1 VISTSGTKTGTKN
14 ADPLPAETID
24 EAANRLGKAEAE
36 AEGEG
41 FEPSRRL
48 HA

>member
-1 VISTSGTKTGTKN
+1 MVGGANYGGGGTGEG
-14 ADPLPAETID
+14 L
-24 EAANRLGKAEAE
+24 

-48 HA
+48 TAYAISSRAH